1 MHGTFRILDFFACLR
16 LKQGIPFERVQPDFY
31 KNNIRM
37 MDTRGFFLDEFKNDN
52 YYRLSLG
59 HANEEEIESGVK
71 KLTAI
76 LLVQGKKRNQFF
88 IRNIN

>member
-1 MHGTFRILDFFACLR
+1 MFVITGCTNGK
-16 LKQGIPFERVQPDFY
+16 KQENATTPLSNENVTSQ
-31 KNNIRM
+31 
-37 MDTRGFFLDEFKNDN
+37 TEEFKNDN

-76 LLVQGKKRNQFF
+76 LLGQGKKRNQFF

>member
-1 MHGTFRILDFFACLR
+1 MNGL
-16 LKQGIPFERVQPDFY
+16 QPDFY

-76 LLVQGKKRNQFF
+76 LLGQGKKRNQFF

>member
-1 MHGTFRILDFFACLR
+1 
-16 LKQGIPFERVQPDFY
+16 
-31 KNNIRM
+31 

-76 LLVQGKKRNQFF
+76 LLGQGKKRNQFF